1 MSSRSKPYTTNQV
14 SWKSILE
21 KHLTI
26 PMNQREYSWE
36 QKQISKFLDD
46 IFELYKENKYV
57 LKLGSIINLKQGDVN
72 NIYDGQQRILTT
84 ILILIVI
91 GSLVPKKL
99 KEKITQLLAV
109 DTEIDTLTE
118 QQEKIK
124 ETFNVTIIP
133 TIYCINPFDMEALI
147 KIYNNNIKS
156 HLEFVSNIKDF
167 VSVDNNENK
176 DEEDDKEEDNKE
188 EEKYIC
194 KQCNTKIMSKHKFI
208 EHLTNKHSDI
218 YTKPTSNTKL
228 YAAYIFI
235 YNYFIKKNYNERQII
250 DLYKFI
256 LFDID
261 IQYYDCTDPEYVS
274 KIFDWENN
282 RGKSVETL
290 DIIKNPILVNIEDS
304 KKVEVYKKWE
314 ELKHKGNNIY
324 QKNYGQKIFDIAIS
338 LYNKVIVRT
347 INHAELYKP
356 IIDCKDKD
364 TCYKEINKFFKIVEK
379 LFEIM
384 DKITN
389 DKYGRLIN
397 NTYSFRLNWEAYMWC
412 LLPIFYIVN
421 TIDKD
426 LIKLL
431 TTWYCRNLQ
440 FKTRTFNN
448 LCYSNEFIRI
458 TNEVIKNSKYDYY
471 KEINECLV
479 KNKDR
484 KITGESYIQE
494 LQTMNLTS
502 TNAKYLL
509 LFLETCINTDIHKV
523 SLEHTLEHV
532 YCQKDKTKLLD
543 PLLINNIGNLTLLE
557 GKNSAN
563 GHLGNN
569 SLGCKAYTK
578 KKLSYEKSS
587 YMISRNIAKEYETF
601 EEKDIVLR
609 SQSIITELNK
619 YTNY

>member
-46 IFELYKENKYV
+46 IFDIYKENKYV
-57 LKLGSIINLKQGDVN
+57 LKLGSIINLKQGNVN

-91 GSLVPKKL
+91 GSLVPTKL

-167 VSVDNNENK
+167 VLVDNNENK

-194 KQCNTKIMSKHKFI
+194 KHCNTKIMSKNKFI

-250 DLYKFI
+250 ELYRFI

-304 KKVEVYKKWE
+304 KKVEVYEKWE
-314 ELKHKGNNIY
+314 KLKHKGNNIY
-324 QKNYGQKIFDIAIS
+324 KKDYGQKIFDIAIS
-338 LYNKVIVRT
+338 LYNKVIVRK
-347 INHAELYKP
+347 IKHEELYKP

-364 TCYKEINKFFKIVEK
+364 TCYKEVNKFFKIVEK

-397 NTYSFRLNWEAYMWC
+397 NTSRFRLNWEAYMWC

-431 TTWYCRNLQ
+431 TTWYCRNIQ
-440 FKTRTFNN
+440 FKTLTFNS
-448 LCYSNEFIRI
+448 LCYSDVFIKI
-458 TNEVIKNSKYDYY
+458 TNEVIKNSKFDYY
-471 KEINECLV
+471 KEINACLV

-484 KITGESYIQE
+484 KITDESYKQE
-494 LQTMNLTS
+494 LQTINLNS
-502 TNAKYLL
+502 TNATHLL
-509 LFLETCINTDIHKV
+509 LFLETCINTDIHTV
-523 SLEHTLEHV
+523 SLEYTLEHIF
-532 YCQKDKTKLLD
+532 CQKDKTKLLD

-563 GHLGNN
+563 GHKGNN
-569 SLGCKAYTK
+569 SLGSKAYTK

-587 YMISRNIAKEYETF
+587 YMISRNTAKEYETF